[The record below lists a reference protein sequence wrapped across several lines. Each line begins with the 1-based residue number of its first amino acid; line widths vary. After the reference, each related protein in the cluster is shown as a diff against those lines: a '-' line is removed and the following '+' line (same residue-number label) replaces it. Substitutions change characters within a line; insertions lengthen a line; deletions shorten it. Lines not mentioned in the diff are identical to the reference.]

1 MSDTSAITRALVK
14 LVRDHDRWKRLAQDR
29 APVRSADRKREIQGR
44 DEAVRQLLLL
54 VTVEGNGLS
63 SCGRSC
69 IWDAVKA
76 LRPDVYKAWWDDG
89 GDSEAARRV
98 RRRFFPTPDDLAAS
112 DE

>member
-1 MSDTSAITRALVK
+1 MIPRVITRELEK
-14 LVRDHDRWKRLAQDR
+14 LVRDRDRWCRLAQDR
-29 APVRSADRKREIQGR
+29 APVRSADRKREIEAR

-54 VTVEGNGLS
+54 ITVEGNGLS

-76 LRPDVYKAWWDDG
+76 LRPDVHKAWWNDG

-98 RRRFFPTPDDLAAS
+98 RRRFFPTPDHLEDG